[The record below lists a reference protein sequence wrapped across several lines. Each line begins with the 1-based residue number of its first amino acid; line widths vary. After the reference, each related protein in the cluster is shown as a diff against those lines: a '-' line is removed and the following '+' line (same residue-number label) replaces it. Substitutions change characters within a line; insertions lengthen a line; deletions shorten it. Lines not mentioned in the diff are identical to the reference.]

1 MKITTVESF
10 VHPDF
15 PNIIYVKIG
24 TDAGVYGIGESYY
37 FGRTVATF
45 VDEFVAPT
53 LIGLDPANIEAISRK
68 LTTYIGALSSGVEM
82 RAKSAVDIALWDI
95 KGKVAG
101 KPIYQ
106 LLGGQSKTLSIYNTC
121 AGRGYMRKS
130 DQDSSAWGI
139 SDKNDQYE
147 DLQAFLTDAGSLAK
161 ELLAEGIGGMKIWPF
176 DTYAEKNDGA
186 DITEEDLKKGLIPLQ
201 KVRDAVG
208 EKISLML
215 ELHALW
221 SPVAAKKIFEA
232 TKDLNLTWIEDPI
245 YPDLLD
251 DYAILRSKG
260 YAPIAHGETV
270 TSMVR
275 VEALL
280 KNDYIDVLTLDLGWC
295 GGFTQGIK
303 FSEATKKYGKSIAPH
318 DCSGPIGLIA
328 GTHLSTASDNALV
341 QESSRASLR
350 TWYPMIVTTLPTI
363 TDGKIS
369 LSQEAGLGTDLTSV
383 FTSAAKFSQPNQQ
396 IKR

>member
-1 MKITTVESF
+1 MKITSVESF

-53 LIGLDPANIEAISRK
+53 LIGLDPANIENISRK
-68 LTTYIGALSSGVEM
+68 LTTYVGALSSGVEM

-95 KGKVAG
+95 KGKVEG

-106 LLGGQSKTLSIYNTC
+106 LLGGQSKALSIYNTC

-176 DTYAEKNDGA
+176 DTYAEKNDGK
-186 DITEEDLKKGLIPLQ
+186 DISDEDLKKGLIPLQ

-208 EKISLML
+208 EKMQLML

-221 SPVAAKKIFEA
+221 SPLAAKKIFEA
-232 TKDLNLTWIEDPI
+232 TKDLKLTWIEDPI

-251 DYAILRSKG
+251 DYALLRSKG

-303 FSEATKKYGKSIAPH
+303 FTQATKKYGKSIAPH

-328 GTHLSTASDNALV
+328 GAHLSTAYENALV
-341 QESSRASLR
+341 QETSRASLR

-363 TDGKIS
+363 ADGKIS
-369 LSQEAGLGTDLTSV
+369 LSQESGLGTDLTST
-383 FTSAAKFSQPNQQ
+383 FTSAAKFAKQA
-396 IKR
+396 

>member
-10 VHPDF
+10 VHADF
-15 PNIIYVKIG
+15 PNIIYIKIG

-45 VDEFVAPT
+45 VEEFVAPT
-53 LIGLDPANIEAISRK
+53 LIGLDPANIESISRK

-95 KGKVAG
+95 KGKVEK

-106 LLGGQSKTLSIYNTC
+106 LLGGQSKQLTIYNTC

-147 DLQAFLTDAGSLAK
+147 DLQAFLTDAGALAK

-176 DTYAEKNDGA
+176 DIYAEKNYGA
-186 DITEEDLKKGLIPLQ
+186 DITDEDLKKGLIPLQ

-251 DYAILRSKG
+251 DYAILRGNG

-270 TSMVR
+270 SSMTR
-275 VEALL
+275 VNSLL

-295 GGFTQGIK
+295 GGFTAGIK
-303 FSEATKKYGKSIAPH
+303 FSEAAKKYGKSIAPH
-318 DCSGPIGLIA
+318 DCSGPLGLIA
-328 GTHLSTASDNALV
+328 GTHLSTAYENALV
-341 QESSRASLR
+341 QETSRASLR
-350 TWYPMIVTTLPTI
+350 TWYPMVATTLPTI
-363 TDGKIS
+363 SNGKIA
-369 LSQEAGLGTDLTSV
+369 LGEGFGLGTDLTSA
-383 FTSAAKFSQPNQQ
+383 FTSSSKFANLVS
-396 IKR
+396 K

>member
-1 MKITTVESF
+1 MKITSVESF

-95 KGKVAG
+95 KGKVEG

-106 LLGGQSKTLSIYNTC
+106 LLGGQSKELSIYNTC

-139 SDKNDQYE
+139 SADNDQYE

-186 DITEEDLKKGLIPLQ
+186 DISDEDLKKGLIPLQ

-208 EKISLML
+208 EKMQLML

-221 SPVAAKKIFEA
+221 SPLAAKKIFEA
-232 TKDLNLTWIEDPI
+232 TKELNLTWIEDPI

-251 DYAILRSKG
+251 DYALLRNKK
-260 YAPIAHGETV
+260 YAPIAHGETI
-270 TSMVR
+270 SSQNR
-275 VEALL
+275 VKQLL
-280 KNDYIDVLTLDLGWC
+280 EKDYIDILTLDLGWC
-295 GGFTQGIK
+295 GGYTAGIEFAK
-303 FSEATKKYGKSIAPH
+303 LTSQYGKAIAPH
-318 DCSGPIGLIA
+318 DCTGPIGLIS
-328 GTHLSTASDNALV
+328 GTHLSTARDNAKV
-341 QESSRASLR
+341 QETVRASLR
-350 TWYPMIVTTLPTI
+350 SWYPKMVSSLPTI
-363 TDGKIS
+363 SNGMITLDGTP
-369 LSQEAGLGTDLTSV
+369 GLGTDLSESYLNSPELIT
-383 FTSAAKFSQPNQQ
+383 QN
-396 IKR
+396 IK

>member
-10 VHPDF
+10 VHADF
-15 PNIIYVKIG
+15 PNILYVKIG

-45 VDEFVAPT
+45 VDEFIAPN
-53 LIGLDPANIEAISRK
+53 LIGLDPSNIESISRK
-68 LTTYIGALSSGVEM
+68 LTTYIGALSSGAEM

-95 KGKVAG
+95 KGKVEKA
-101 KPIYQ
+101 PIYQ
-106 LLGGQSKTLSIYNTC
+106 LLGGESKQLPIYNTC

-139 SDKNDQYE
+139 SDDNDQYE
-147 DLQAFLTDAGSLAK
+147 DLQAFLTDAGVLAK

-176 DTYAEKNDGA
+176 DIYAEKNDGA
-186 DITEEDLKKGLIPLQ
+186 DISDEDLAQGLIPLQ

-221 SPVAAKKIFEA
+221 SPKAAKKIFEA
-232 TKDLNLTWIEDPI
+232 TADLNLTWIEDPI

-251 DYAILRSKG
+251 DYAILRRKG
-260 YAPIAHGETV
+260 FAPIAHGETV
-270 TSMVR
+270 SSMTR
-275 VEALL
+275 VDALL

-303 FSEATKKYGKSIAPH
+303 FAEATKKYGKSIAPH

-328 GTHLSTASDNALV
+328 GAHLSTAYDNALV
-341 QESSRASLR
+341 QETSRAALR
-350 TWYPMIVTTLPTI
+350 TWYPMIVTKLPKI
-363 TDGKIS
+363 GNGKIE
-369 LSQEAGLGTDLTSV
+369 LDQEPGLGTDLTSA
-383 FTSAAKFSQPNQQ
+383 FTSASKFPN
-396 IKR
+396 

>member
-10 VHPDF
+10 VHADF
-15 PNIIYVKIG
+15 PNIIYIKIG

-45 VDEFVAPT
+45 VEEFVAPT
-53 LIGLDPANIEAISRK
+53 LIGLDPANIESISRK

-95 KGKVAG
+95 KGKVEK

-106 LLGGQSKTLSIYNTC
+106 LLGGKSKQLTIYNTC

-147 DLQAFLTDAGSLAK
+147 DLQAFLTDAGALAK
-161 ELLAEGIGGMKIWPF
+161 ELLDEGIGGMKIWPF
-176 DTYAEKNDGA
+176 DIYAEKNYGA
-186 DITEEDLKKGLIPLQ
+186 DITDEDLKKGLIPLQ
-201 KVRDAVG
+201 KVREAVG

-251 DYAILRSKG
+251 DYAILRGNG

-270 TSMVR
+270 SSMTR
-275 VEALL
+275 VNSLL

-295 GGFTQGIK
+295 GGFTAGIK
-303 FSEATKKYGKSIAPH
+303 FSEAAKKYGKSIAPH
-318 DCSGPIGLIA
+318 DCSGPLGLIA
-328 GTHLSTASDNALV
+328 GTHLSTAYENALV
-341 QESSRASLR
+341 QETSRASLR
-350 TWYPMIVTTLPTI
+350 TWYPMVATTLPTI
-363 TDGKIS
+363 SNGKIA
-369 LSQEAGLGTDLTSV
+369 LGEGFGLGTDLTTA
-383 FTSAAKFSQPNQQ
+383 FTLSSNFANLVSK
-396 IKR
+396 

>member
-24 TDAGVYGIGESYY
+24 TDAGVYGVGESYY

-45 VDEFVAPT
+45 VEEFVAPT
-53 LIGLDPANIEAISRK
+53 LIGLDPANIESISRK

-95 KGKVAG
+95 KGKVEG

-106 LLGGQSKTLSIYNTC
+106 LLGGSSKALPIYNTC

-139 SDKNDQYE
+139 SADNDQYE
-147 DLQAFLTDAGSLAK
+147 DLQAFLTDAGALAK
-161 ELLAEGIGGMKIWPF
+161 TLQAEGIGGMKIWPF
-176 DTYAEKNDGA
+176 DIYAEKNDGA
-186 DITEEDLKKGLIPLQ
+186 DISDEDLKKGLIPLQ

-208 EKISLML
+208 EKMQLML

-221 SPVAAKKIFEA
+221 SPLAAKKIFEA
-232 TKDLNLTWIEDPI
+232 TKELNLTWIEDPI

-270 TSMVR
+270 SSLTR
-275 VEALL
+275 VNALL

-303 FSEATKKYGKSIAPH
+303 FTEATKKYGKSIAPH

-328 GTHLSTASDNALV
+328 GAQLSTASDNAVV
-341 QESSRASLR
+341 QETSRASLR
-350 TWYPMIVTTLPTI
+350 TWYPMIVSKLPKI
-363 TDGKIS
+363 ADGKLS
-369 LSQEAGLGTDLTSV
+369 LGSEPGLGTDLTAT
-383 FTSAAKFSQPNQQ
+383 FTSAAKFAN
-396 IKR
+396 

>member
-10 VHPDF
+10 VHSDF

-45 VDEFVAPT
+45 VEEFVAPT
-53 LIGLDPANIEAISRK
+53 LIGLDPANIESISRK

-95 KGKVAG
+95 KGKVEG

-106 LLGGQSKTLSIYNTC
+106 LLGGSSKALPIYNTC

-139 SDKNDQYE
+139 SADNDQYE
-147 DLQAFLTDAGSLAK
+147 DLQAFLTDAGALAK
-161 ELLAEGIGGMKIWPF
+161 TLQAEGIGGMKIWPF
-176 DTYAEKNDGA
+176 DIYAEKNDGA
-186 DITEEDLKKGLIPLQ
+186 DISDEDLKKGLIPLQ

-208 EKISLML
+208 EKMQLML

-251 DYAILRSKG
+251 DYAILRGKG

-270 TSMVR
+270 SSMTR

-303 FSEATKKYGKSIAPH
+303 FAQAAKKYGKSIAPH
-318 DCSGPIGLIA
+318 DCTGPIGLIA
-328 GTHLSTASDNALV
+328 GTHLSTAYQNAMV
-341 QESSRASLR
+341 QETVRASLR
-350 TWYPMIVTTLPTI
+350 TWYPKIVTNLPTI
-363 TDGKIS
+363 TNGAIQLDQGV
-369 LSQEAGLGTDLTSV
+369 GLGTDLTPY
-383 FTSAAKFSQPNQQ
+383 FTSSSTLLIQSS
-396 IKR
+396 

>member
-1 MKITTVESF
+1 MKISTIESF
-10 VHPDF
+10 VHADF

-37 FGRTVATF
+37 FGKTVATF
-45 VDEFVAPT
+45 VDEFVTPT
-53 LIGLDPANIEAISRK
+53 LLGLDPADIEGIGRK
-68 LTTYIGALSSGVEM
+68 LTTYTGALSSGVEM

-95 KGKVAG
+95 QGKVEG

-106 LLGGQSKTLSIYNTC
+106 LLGGSSKQLPIYNTC

-130 DQDSSAWGI
+130 DQNSSAWGI
-139 SDKNDQYE
+139 SADNNKYE
-147 DLQAFLTDAGSLAK
+147 DLQAFLTDAGVLAK
-161 ELLAEGIGGMKIWPF
+161 TLLAEGIGGMKIWPF
-176 DTYAEKNDGA
+176 DTYAEKNNGA
-186 DITEEDLKKGLIPLQ
+186 DISDDDLKKGLIPLQ
-201 KVRDAVG
+201 KVREAVG
-208 EKISLML
+208 EKMQLML

-221 SPVAAKKIFEA
+221 SPLAAKKIFDA

-251 DYAILRSKG
+251 DYTLLRKKG

-270 TSMVR
+270 SSLTR

-303 FSEATKKYGKSIAPH
+303 FTQVAKKYGKSIAPH

-328 GTHLSTASDNALV
+328 ATHLSTANENAIV
-341 QESSRASLR
+341 QETSRASLR
-350 TWYPMIVTTLPTI
+350 TWYPMIATKLPTI
-363 TDGKIS
+363 NDGKIN
-369 LSQEAGLGTDLTSV
+369 LGVEAGLGTDLTMS
-383 FTSAAKFSQPNQQ
+383 FASSSKYFISNKIT
-396 IKR
+396 

>member
-10 VHPDF
+10 THPDF
-15 PNIIYVKIG
+15 PNLIHVKVG
-24 TDAGVYGIGESYY
+24 TDTGIYGIGESYY
-37 FGRTVATF
+37 FGKTVATF
-45 VDEFVAPT
+45 VDEFIAPT
-53 LIGLDPANIEAISRK
+53 LIGLDPTNIEGISRK
-68 LTTYIGALSSGVEM
+68 LTTYTGALSSGVEM

-95 KGKVAG
+95 AGKVAN

-106 LLGGQSKTLSIYNTC
+106 LLGGQARSLPIYNTC

-139 SDKNDQYE
+139 SDANDQYE
-147 DLQAFLTDAGSLAK
+147 DLHAFLTDAGALAK
-161 ELLAEGIGGMKIWPF
+161 SLLAEGIGGMKIWPF
-176 DTYAEKNDGA
+176 DIYAEKNDGK
-186 DITEEDLKKGLIPLQ
+186 DISDEDLKKGLVPLQ

-208 EKISLML
+208 DQMKLML

-251 DYAILRSKG
+251 DYASLRSKG
-260 YAPIAHGETV
+260 YAPIAHGETISSL
-270 TSMVR
+270 TR

-303 FSEATKKYGKSIAPH
+303 FAQTAKKYGKSIAPH
-318 DCSGPIGLIA
+318 DCTGPIGLIA
-328 GTHLSTASDNALV
+328 GTHLSTAYQNAMV
-341 QESSRASLR
+341 QETVRASLR
-350 TWYPMIVTTLPTI
+350 TWYPKIVTNLPTI
-363 TDGKIS
+363 TNGAIQLDQGV
-369 LSQEAGLGTDLTSV
+369 GLGTDLTPY
-383 FTSAAKFSQPNQQ
+383 FTSSSTLLIQSS
-396 IKR
+396 

>member
-10 VHPDF
+10 VHADF
-15 PNIIYVKIG
+15 PNIIYIKIG

-45 VDEFVAPT
+45 VEEFVAPT
-53 LIGLDPANIEAISRK
+53 LIGLDPANIESISRK

-95 KGKVAG
+95 KGKVEK

-106 LLGGQSKTLSIYNTC
+106 LLGGQSKQLSIYNTC

-147 DLQAFLTDAGSLAK
+147 DLQAFLTDAGALAK

-176 DTYAEKNDGA
+176 DIYAEKNYGA
-186 DITEEDLKKGLIPLQ
+186 DITDEDLKKGLIPLQ

-251 DYAILRSKG
+251 DYAILRGNG

-270 TSMVR
+270 SSMTR
-275 VEALL
+275 VNSLL

-295 GGFTQGIK
+295 GGFTAGIK
-303 FSEATKKYGKSIAPH
+303 FSEAAKKYGKSIAPH
-318 DCSGPIGLIA
+318 DCSGPLGLIA
-328 GTHLSTASDNALV
+328 GTHLSTAYENALV
-341 QESSRASLR
+341 QETSRASLR
-350 TWYPMIVTTLPTI
+350 TWYPMVATTLPTI
-363 TDGKIS
+363 SNGKIA
-369 LSQEAGLGTDLTSV
+369 LGEGFGLGADLTTA
-383 FTSAAKFSQPNQQ
+383 FTSSSNFANLVSK
-396 IKR
+396 

>member
-10 VHPDF
+10 VHPEF

-45 VDEFVAPT
+45 IDEFIAPT
-53 LIGLDPANIEAISRK
+53 LIGLDPANIENISRK
-68 LTTYIGALSSGVEM
+68 LTTYVGALSSGVEM

-95 KGKVAG
+95 KGKVEG

-106 LLGGQSKTLSIYNTC
+106 LLGGSSKEIPIYNTC

-139 SDKNDQYE
+139 SADNDQYE
-147 DLQAFLTDAGSLAK
+147 DLQAFLSDAGALAK
-161 ELLAEGIGGMKIWPF
+161 TLLAEGIGGMKIWPF
-176 DTYAEKNDGA
+176 DIYAEKNDGA
-186 DITEEDLKKGLIPLQ
+186 DISEEDLKKGLVPLQ

-208 EKISLML
+208 GKISLKL

-221 SPVAAKKIFEA
+221 SPLAAKKIFEA

-245 YPDLLD
+245 YPDSLD

-270 TSMVR
+270 SSMTR
-275 VEALL
+275 VNTLL

-303 FSEATKKYGKSIAPH
+303 FTEATKKYGKSIAPH

-328 GTHLSTASDNALV
+328 GTHLSTASENAVV
-341 QESSRASLR
+341 QETSRASLR
-350 TWYPMIVTTLPTI
+350 TWYPMIVSNLPTI
-363 TDGKIS
+363 TNGKIS
-369 LSQEAGLGTDLTSV
+369 LGKESGLGTDLTST
-383 FTSAAKFSQPNQQ
+383 FTSAAKFAN
-396 IKR
+396 

>member
-1 MKITTVESF
+1 MKITSVESF

-24 TDAGVYGIGESYY
+24 TDAGVFGTGESYY

-53 LIGLDPANIEAISRK
+53 LIGLDPANIENISRK
-68 LTTYIGALSSGVEM
+68 LTTYVGALSSGVEM

-95 KGKVAG
+95 KGKVEG

-106 LLGGQSKTLSIYNTC
+106 LLGGQSKALSIYNTC

-176 DTYAEKNDGA
+176 DTYAEKNDGK
-186 DITEEDLKKGLIPLQ
+186 DISDEDLKKGLIPLQ

-208 EKISLML
+208 EKLQLML

-221 SPVAAKKIFEA
+221 SPLAAKKIFEA
-232 TKDLNLTWIEDPI
+232 TKDLKLTWIEDPI

-251 DYAILRSKG
+251 DYALLRSKG

-303 FSEATKKYGKSIAPH
+303 FTQATKKYGKSIAPP

-328 GTHLSTASDNALV
+328 GAHLSTASDNALV
-341 QESSRASLR
+341 QETSRASLR

-363 TDGKIS
+363 ADGKIS
-369 LSQEAGLGTDLTSV
+369 LSQEAGLGTDLTST
-383 FTSAAKFSQPNQQ
+383 FTSAAKFAKQA
-396 IKR
+396 

>member
-10 VHPDF
+10 VHADF
-15 PNIIYVKIG
+15 PNIIYIKIG

-45 VDEFVAPT
+45 VEEFVAPT
-53 LIGLDPANIEAISRK
+53 LIGLDPANIESISRK

-95 KGKVAG
+95 KGKVEK

-106 LLGGQSKTLSIYNTC
+106 LLGGQSKQLSIYNTC

-147 DLQAFLTDAGSLAK
+147 DLQAFLTDAGALAK

-176 DTYAEKNDGA
+176 DIYAEKNYGA
-186 DITEEDLKKGLIPLQ
+186 DITDEDLKKGLIPLQ

-251 DYAILRSKG
+251 DYAILRGNG

-270 TSMVR
+270 SSMTR
-275 VEALL
+275 VNSLL
-280 KNDYIDVLTLDLGWC
+280 KNDYIDVITLDLGWC
-295 GGFTQGIK
+295 GGFTAGIK
-303 FSEATKKYGKSIAPH
+303 FSEAAKKYGKSIAPH
-318 DCSGPIGLIA
+318 DCSGPLGLIA
-328 GTHLSTASDNALV
+328 GTHLSTAYKNALV
-341 QESSRASLR
+341 QETSRASLR
-350 TWYPMIVTTLPTI
+350 TWYPMIATTLPTI
-363 TDGKIS
+363 SNGKIA
-369 LSQEAGLGTDLTSV
+369 LGEGFGLGTDLTTA
-383 FTSAAKFSQPNQQ
+383 FTSSSKFANLAS
-396 IKR
+396 K

>member
-24 TDAGVYGIGESYY
+24 TDAGVYGVGESYY

-45 VDEFVAPT
+45 VEEFVAPT
-53 LIGLDPANIEAISRK
+53 LIGLDPANIESISRK

-95 KGKVAG
+95 KGKVEG

-106 LLGGQSKTLSIYNTC
+106 LLGGSSKALPIYNTC

-139 SDKNDQYE
+139 SADNDQYE
-147 DLQAFLTDAGSLAK
+147 DLQAFLTDAGALAK
-161 ELLAEGIGGMKIWPF
+161 TLQAEGIGGMKIWPF
-176 DTYAEKNDGA
+176 DIYAEKNDGA
-186 DITEEDLKKGLIPLQ
+186 DISDEDLKKGLIPLQ

-208 EKISLML
+208 EKMQLML

-221 SPVAAKKIFEA
+221 SPLAAKKIFEA
-232 TKDLNLTWIEDPI
+232 TKELNLTWIEDPI

-251 DYAILRSKG
+251 DYAILRGKG

-270 TSMVR
+270 SSLTR

-303 FSEATKKYGKSIAPH
+303 FTEATKKYGKSIAPH

-328 GTHLSTASDNALV
+328 GAQLSTASDNAVV
-341 QESSRASLR
+341 QETSRASLR
-350 TWYPMIVTTLPTI
+350 TWYPMIVSKLPTI
-363 TDGKIS
+363 ANGKLS
-369 LSQEAGLGTDLTSV
+369 LGSEPGLGTDLAST
-383 FTSAAKFSQPNQQ
+383 FTSAAKFAN
-396 IKR
+396 

>member
-10 VHPDF
+10 VHADF
-15 PNIIYVKIG
+15 PNIIYIKIG

-45 VDEFVAPT
+45 VEEFVAPT
-53 LIGLDPANIEAISRK
+53 LIGLDPANIESISRK

-95 KGKVAG
+95 KGKVEK

-106 LLGGQSKTLSIYNTC
+106 LLGGQSKQLTIYNTC

-147 DLQAFLTDAGSLAK
+147 DLQAFLTDAGALAK

-176 DTYAEKNDGA
+176 DIYAEKNYGA
-186 DITEEDLKKGLIPLQ
+186 DITDEDLKKGLIPLQ

-221 SPVAAKKIFEA
+221 SPKAAKKIFEA
-232 TKDLNLTWIEDPI
+232 TKDLNLSWIEDPI

-251 DYAILRSKG
+251 DYAILRGNG

-270 TSMVR
+270 SSMTR
-275 VEALL
+275 VNSLL

-295 GGFTQGIK
+295 GGFTAGIK
-303 FSEATKKYGKSIAPH
+303 FSEAAKKYGKSIAPH
-318 DCSGPIGLIA
+318 DCSGPLGLIA
-328 GTHLSTASDNALV
+328 GTHLSTAYENALV
-341 QESSRASLR
+341 QETSRASLR
-350 TWYPMIVTTLPTI
+350 TWYPMVATTLPTI
-363 TDGKIS
+363 SNGKIA
-369 LSQEAGLGTDLTSV
+369 LGEGFGLGTDLTTA
-383 FTSAAKFSQPNQQ
+383 FTSSSNFANLVSK
-396 IKR
+396 

>member
-10 VHPDF
+10 VHADF
-15 PNIIYVKIG
+15 PNIIYIKIG

-45 VDEFVAPT
+45 VEEFVAPT
-53 LIGLDPANIEAISRK
+53 LIGLDPANIESISRK

-95 KGKVAG
+95 KGKVEK

-106 LLGGQSKTLSIYNTC
+106 LLGGQSKQLSIYNTC

-147 DLQAFLTDAGSLAK
+147 DLQAFLTDAGALAK

-176 DTYAEKNDGA
+176 DIYAEKNYGA
-186 DITEEDLKKGLIPLQ
+186 DISDEDLKKGLIPLQ

-251 DYAILRSKG
+251 DYAILRGNG

-270 TSMVR
+270 SSMTR
-275 VEALL
+275 VNSLL

-295 GGFTQGIK
+295 GGFTAGIK
-303 FSEATKKYGKSIAPH
+303 FSEAAKKYGKSIAPH
-318 DCSGPIGLIA
+318 DCSGPLGLIA
-328 GTHLSTASDNALV
+328 GTHLSTAYENALV
-341 QESSRASLR
+341 QETSRASLR
-350 TWYPMIVTTLPTI
+350 TWYPMVATTLPTI
-363 TDGKIS
+363 SNGKIA
-369 LSQEAGLGTDLTSV
+369 LGEGFGLGTELTSA
-383 FTSAAKFSQPNQQ
+383 FTSSSNFANLVSK
-396 IKR
+396 

>member
-10 VHPDF
+10 THPDF
-15 PNIIYVKIG
+15 PNLIHVKVG
-24 TDAGVYGIGESYY
+24 TDAGIYGIGESYY
-37 FGRTVATF
+37 FGKTVATF
-45 VDEFVAPT
+45 VDEFIAPS
-53 LIGLDPANIEAISRK
+53 LIGLDPTNIESISRK
-68 LTTYIGALSSGVEM
+68 LTTYTGALSSGVEM

-95 KGKVAG
+95 AGKVAN

-106 LLGGQSKTLSIYNTC
+106 LLGGQARSLPIYNTC

-139 SDKNDQYE
+139 TDANDQYE
-147 DLQAFLTDAGSLAK
+147 DLHAFLTDAGALAK
-161 ELLAEGIGGMKIWPF
+161 SLLAEGIGGMKIWPF
-176 DTYAEKNDGA
+176 DIYAEKNDGK
-186 DITEEDLKKGLIPLQ
+186 DISDDDLKKGLIPLQ

-208 EKISLML
+208 EKMQLML

-251 DYAILRSKG
+251 DYASLRSKG
-260 YAPIAHGETV
+260 YAPIAHGETISSL
-270 TSMVR
+270 TR

-303 FSEATKKYGKSIAPH
+303 FAQTAKKYGKSIAPH
-318 DCSGPIGLIA
+318 DCTGPIGLIA
-328 GTHLSTASDNALV
+328 GTHLSTAYQNAMV
-341 QESSRASLR
+341 QETVRASLR
-350 TWYPMIVTTLPTI
+350 TWYPKIVTNLPTI
-363 TDGKIS
+363 TNGAIQLDQGV
-369 LSQEAGLGTDLTSV
+369 GLGTDLTPY
-383 FTSAAKFSQPNQQ
+383 FTSSSTLL
-396 IKR
+396 IKSS

>member
-10 VHPDF
+10 VHADF
-15 PNIIYVKIG
+15 PNIIYIKIG

-45 VDEFVAPT
+45 VEEFVAPT
-53 LIGLDPANIEAISRK
+53 LIGLDPANIESISRK

-95 KGKVAG
+95 KGKVEK

-106 LLGGQSKTLSIYNTC
+106 LLGGQSKQLTIYNTC

-147 DLQAFLTDAGSLAK
+147 DLQAFLTDAGALAK

-176 DTYAEKNDGA
+176 DIYAEKNYGA
-186 DITEEDLKKGLIPLQ
+186 DISDEDLKKGLIPLQ
-201 KVRDAVG
+201 KVREAVG

-221 SPVAAKKIFEA
+221 SPKAAKKIFEA

-251 DYAILRSKG
+251 DYAILRGNG

-270 TSMVR
+270 SSMTR
-275 VEALL
+275 VNSLL

-295 GGFTQGIK
+295 GGFTEGIK
-303 FSEATKKYGKSIAPH
+303 FSEAAKKYGKSIAPH

-328 GTHLSTASDNALV
+328 GTHLSTAYENALV
-341 QESSRASLR
+341 QETSRASLR
-350 TWYPMIVTTLPTI
+350 TWYPMIATTLPTI
-363 TDGKIS
+363 SNGKIA
-369 LSQEAGLGTDLTSV
+369 LGEGFGLGTDLTTA
-383 FTSAAKFSQPNQQ
+383 FTSSSNFANLVSK
-396 IKR
+396 

>member
-10 VHPDF
+10 VHPEF

-45 VDEFVAPT
+45 IDEFIAPT
-53 LIGLDPANIEAISRK
+53 LIGLDPANIENISRK
-68 LTTYIGALSSGVEM
+68 LTTYVGALSSGVEM

-95 KGKVAG
+95 KGKVEG

-106 LLGGQSKTLSIYNTC
+106 LLGGSSKEIPIYNTC

-139 SDKNDQYE
+139 SADNDQYE
-147 DLQAFLTDAGSLAK
+147 DLQAFLSDAGALAK
-161 ELLAEGIGGMKIWPF
+161 TLLAEGIGGMKIWPF
-176 DTYAEKNDGA
+176 DIYAEKNDGA
-186 DITEEDLKKGLIPLQ
+186 DISEEDLKKGLVPLQ

-208 EKISLML
+208 GKISLKL

-221 SPVAAKKIFEA
+221 SPLAAKKIFEA

-245 YPDLLD
+245 YPDSLD

-270 TSMVR
+270 SSMTR
-275 VEALL
+275 VNTLL

-303 FSEATKKYGKSIAPH
+303 FTEATKKYGKSIAPH

-328 GTHLSTASDNALV
+328 GTHLSTASENAVV
-341 QESSRASLR
+341 QETSRASLR
-350 TWYPMIVTTLPTI
+350 TWDPMIVSNLPTI
-363 TDGKIS
+363 TNGKIS
-369 LSQEAGLGTDLTSV
+369 LGKESGLGTDLTST
-383 FTSAAKFSQPNQQ
+383 FTSAAKFAN
-396 IKR
+396 

>member
-10 VHPDF
+10 VHADF
-15 PNIIYVKIG
+15 PNIIYIKIG

-45 VDEFVAPT
+45 VEEFVAPT
-53 LIGLDPANIEAISRK
+53 LIGLDPANIESISRK

-95 KGKVAG
+95 KGKVEK

-106 LLGGQSKTLSIYNTC
+106 LLGGKSKQLTIYNTC

-147 DLQAFLTDAGSLAK
+147 DLQAFLTDAGALAK

-176 DTYAEKNDGA
+176 DIYAEKNYGA
-186 DITEEDLKKGLIPLQ
+186 DITDEDLKKGLIPLQ

-221 SPVAAKKIFEA
+221 SPKAAKKIFEA
-232 TKDLNLTWIEDPI
+232 TKDLNLSWIEDPI

-251 DYAILRSKG
+251 DYAILRGNG

-270 TSMVR
+270 SSMTR
-275 VEALL
+275 VNSLL

-295 GGFTQGIK
+295 GGFTAGIK
-303 FSEATKKYGKSIAPH
+303 FSEAAKKYGKSIAPH
-318 DCSGPIGLIA
+318 DCSGPLGLIA
-328 GTHLSTASDNALV
+328 GTHLSTAYENALV
-341 QESSRASLR
+341 QETSRASLR
-350 TWYPMIVTTLPTI
+350 TWYPMIATTLPTI
-363 TDGKIS
+363 SNGKIA
-369 LSQEAGLGTDLTSV
+369 LGEGFGLGTDLTTA
-383 FTSAAKFSQPNQQ
+383 FTSSSNSANLVSK
-396 IKR
+396 

>member
-10 VHPDF
+10 VHADF
-15 PNIIYVKIG
+15 PNIIYIKIG

-45 VDEFVAPT
+45 VEEFVAPT
-53 LIGLDPANIEAISRK
+53 LIGLDPANIESISRK

-95 KGKVAG
+95 KGKVEK

-106 LLGGQSKTLSIYNTC
+106 LLGGKSKQLTIYNTC

-147 DLQAFLTDAGSLAK
+147 DLQAFLTDAGALAK
-161 ELLAEGIGGMKIWPF
+161 ELLDEGIGGMKIWPF
-176 DTYAEKNDGA
+176 DIYAEKNYGA
-186 DITEEDLKKGLIPLQ
+186 DITDEDLKKGLIPLQ

-251 DYAILRSKG
+251 DYAILRGNG

-270 TSMVR
+270 SSMTR
-275 VEALL
+275 VNSLL

-295 GGFTQGIK
+295 GGFTAGIK
-303 FSEATKKYGKSIAPH
+303 FSEAAKKYGKSIAPH

-328 GTHLSTASDNALV
+328 GTHLSTAYENALV
-341 QESSRASLR
+341 QETSRASLR
-350 TWYPMIVTTLPTI
+350 TWYPMVATTLPTI
-363 TDGKIS
+363 SNGKIA
-369 LSQEAGLGTDLTSV
+369 LGEGFGLGTDLTTA
-383 FTSAAKFSQPNQQ
+383 FTSSSNFANLVSK
-396 IKR
+396 

>member
-24 TDAGVYGIGESYY
+24 TDAGVYGVGESYY

-45 VDEFVAPT
+45 VEEFVAPT
-53 LIGLDPANIEAISRK
+53 LIGLDPANIESISRK

-95 KGKVAG
+95 KGKVEG

-106 LLGGQSKTLSIYNTC
+106 LLGGSSKALPIYNTC

-139 SDKNDQYE
+139 SADNDQYE
-147 DLQAFLTDAGSLAK
+147 DLQAFLTDAGALAK
-161 ELLAEGIGGMKIWPF
+161 TLQAEGIGGMKIWPF
-176 DTYAEKNDGA
+176 DIYAEKNDGA
-186 DITEEDLKKGLIPLQ
+186 DISDEDLKKGLIPLQ

-208 EKISLML
+208 EKMQLML

-221 SPVAAKKIFEA
+221 SPLAAKKIFEA
-232 TKDLNLTWIEDPI
+232 TKELNLTWIEDPI

-251 DYAILRSKG
+251 DYAILRDKG

-270 TSMVR
+270 SSLTR
-275 VEALL
+275 VNALL

-303 FSEATKKYGKSIAPH
+303 FTEATKKYGKSIAPH

-328 GTHLSTASDNALV
+328 GAQLSTASDNAVV
-341 QESSRASLR
+341 QETSRASLR
-350 TWYPMIVTTLPTI
+350 TWYPMIVSKLPTI
-363 TDGKIS
+363 ANGKLS
-369 LSQEAGLGTDLTSV
+369 LGSEPGLGTDLTAT
-383 FTSAAKFSQPNQQ
+383 FTSAAKFAN
-396 IKR
+396 

>member
-10 VHPDF
+10 VHADF
-15 PNIIYVKIG
+15 PNIIYIKIG

-45 VDEFVAPT
+45 VEEFVAPT
-53 LIGLDPANIEAISRK
+53 LIGLDPANIESISRK

-95 KGKVAG
+95 KGKVEK

-106 LLGGQSKTLSIYNTC
+106 LLGGQSKQLSIYNTC

-147 DLQAFLTDAGSLAK
+147 DLQAFLTDAGALAK

-176 DTYAEKNDGA
+176 DIYAEKNYGA
-186 DITEEDLKKGLIPLQ
+186 DITDEDLKKGLIPLQ

-251 DYAILRSKG
+251 DYAILRGNG

-270 TSMVR
+270 SSMTR
-275 VEALL
+275 VNSLL

-295 GGFTQGIK
+295 GGFTAGIK
-303 FSEATKKYGKSIAPH
+303 FSEAAKKYGKSIAPH

-328 GTHLSTASDNALV
+328 GTHLSTAYENALV
-341 QESSRASLR
+341 QETSRASLR
-350 TWYPMIVTTLPTI
+350 TWYPMVATTLPTI
-363 TDGKIS
+363 SNGKIA
-369 LSQEAGLGTDLTSV
+369 LGEGFGLGTDLTTA
-383 FTSAAKFSQPNQQ
+383 FTSSSNFANLVSK
-396 IKR
+396 

>member
-24 TDAGVYGIGESYY
+24 TDAGVYGVGESYY

-45 VDEFVAPT
+45 VEEFVAPT
-53 LIGLDPANIEAISRK
+53 LIGLDPANIESISRK

-95 KGKVAG
+95 KGKVEG

-106 LLGGQSKTLSIYNTC
+106 LLGGSSKALPIYNTC

-139 SDKNDQYE
+139 SADNDQYE
-147 DLQAFLTDAGSLAK
+147 DLQAFLTDAGALAK
-161 ELLAEGIGGMKIWPF
+161 TLQAEGIGGMKIWPF

-186 DITEEDLKKGLIPLQ
+186 DISDEDLKKGLIPLQ

-208 EKISLML
+208 EKMQLML

-232 TKDLNLTWIEDPI
+232 TKELNLTWIEDPI

-251 DYAILRSKG
+251 DYAILRGKG
-260 YAPIAHGETV
+260 YAPIAHGETISSF
-270 TSMVR
+270 TR

-303 FSEATKKYGKSIAPH
+303 FTQATKKYGKSIAPH

-328 GTHLSTASDNALV
+328 GAQLSTASDNALV
-341 QESSRASLR
+341 QETSRASLR
-350 TWYPMIVTTLPTI
+350 TWYPMIASKLPKI
-363 TDGKIS
+363 ADGKLS
-369 LSQEAGLGTDLTSV
+369 LGSEPGLGTDLTST
-383 FTSAAKFSQPNQQ
+383 FTSAAKFAN
-396 IKR
+396 

>member
-10 VHPDF
+10 VHADF
-15 PNIIYVKIG
+15 PNIIYIKIG

-45 VDEFVAPT
+45 VEEFVAPT
-53 LIGLDPANIEAISRK
+53 LIGLDPANIESISRK

-95 KGKVAG
+95 KGKVEK

-106 LLGGQSKTLSIYNTC
+106 LLGGKSKQLTIYNTC

-147 DLQAFLTDAGSLAK
+147 DLQAFLTDAGALAK
-161 ELLAEGIGGMKIWPF
+161 ELLDEGIGGMKIWPF
-176 DTYAEKNDGA
+176 DIYAEKNYGA
-186 DITEEDLKKGLIPLQ
+186 DITDEDLKKGLIPLQ

-251 DYAILRSKG
+251 DYAILRGNG

-270 TSMVR
+270 SSMTR
-275 VEALL
+275 VNSLL

-295 GGFTQGIK
+295 GGFTAGIK
-303 FSEATKKYGKSIAPH
+303 FSEAAKKYGKSIAPH
-318 DCSGPIGLIA
+318 DCSGPLGLIA
-328 GTHLSTASDNALV
+328 GTHLSTAYENALV
-341 QESSRASLR
+341 QETSRASLR
-350 TWYPMIVTTLPTI
+350 TWYPMVATTLPTI
-363 TDGKIS
+363 SNGKIA
-369 LSQEAGLGTDLTSV
+369 LGEGFGLGTDLTTA
-383 FTSAAKFSQPNQQ
+383 FTSSSNSANLVRK
-396 IKR
+396 

>member
-10 VHPDF
+10 VHADF
-15 PNIIYVKIG
+15 PNIIYIKIG

-45 VDEFVAPT
+45 VEEFVAPT
-53 LIGLDPANIEAISRK
+53 LIGLDPANIESISRK

-95 KGKVAG
+95 KGKVEK

-106 LLGGQSKTLSIYNTC
+106 LLGGQSKQLTIYNTC

-147 DLQAFLTDAGSLAK
+147 DLQAFLTDAGALAK

-176 DTYAEKNDGA
+176 DIYAEKNYGA
-186 DITEEDLKKGLIPLQ
+186 DISDEDLKKGLIPLQ

-208 EKISLML
+208 DKISLML

-232 TKDLNLTWIEDPI
+232 TKDLNLSWIEDPI

-251 DYAILRSKG
+251 DYAILRGDG

-270 TSMVR
+270 SSLTR
-275 VEALL
+275 VNALL

-303 FSEATKKYGKSIAPH
+303 FTEATKKYGKSIAPH

-328 GTHLSTASDNALV
+328 GAQLSTASDNAVV
-341 QESSRASLR
+341 QETSRASLR
-350 TWYPMIVTTLPTI
+350 TWYPMIVSNLPKI
-363 TDGKIS
+363 ADGKLS
-369 LSQEAGLGTDLTSV
+369 LGSEPGLGTDLTST
-383 FTSAAKFSQPNQQ
+383 FTSAAKFAN
-396 IKR
+396 

>member
-45 VDEFVAPT
+45 IDEFIAPT
-53 LIGLDPANIEAISRK
+53 LIGLDPANIESISRK
-68 LTTYIGALSSGVEM
+68 LTTYVGALSSGVEM
-82 RAKSAVDIALWDI
+82 RAKSAIDIALWDI
-95 KGKVAG
+95 KGKVEG
-101 KPIYQ
+101 KSIYQ
-106 LLGGQSKTLSIYNTC
+106 LLGGSSKELPIYNTC
-121 AGRGYMRKS
+121 AGRGYMR
-130 DQDSSAWGI
+130 
-139 SDKNDQYE
+139 
-147 DLQAFLTDAGSLAK
+147 
-161 ELLAEGIGGMKIWPF
+161 
-176 DTYAEKNDGA
+176 
-186 DITEEDLKKGLIPLQ
+186 LQ

-221 SPVAAKKIFEA
+221 SPTAAKKIFEA

-251 DYAILRSKG
+251 DYAILRSKA

-270 TSMVR
+270 SSMTR
-275 VEALL
+275 VNALL

-303 FSEATKKYGKSIAPH
+303 LTQATKKYGKSIAPH

-328 GTHLSTASDNALV
+328 GTHLSTASENAVV
-341 QESSRASLR
+341 QETARASLR
-350 TWYPMIVTTLPTI
+350 TWYPMIVTKLPSI
-363 TDGKIS
+363 MDGKIS
-369 LSQEAGLGTDLTSV
+369 LGQESGLGTDLIST
-383 FTSAAKFSQPNQQ
+383 FTAAAKFAN
-396 IKR
+396 

>member
-45 VDEFVAPT
+45 IDEFIAPT
-53 LIGLDPANIEAISRK
+53 LIGLDPANTESISRK
-68 LTTYIGALSSGVEM
+68 LTTYVGALSSGVEM
-82 RAKSAVDIALWDI
+82 RAKSAIDIALWDI
-95 KGKVAG
+95 KGKVEG

-106 LLGGQSKTLSIYNTC
+106 LLGGSSKELPIYNTC

-130 DQDSSAWGI
+130 DQASSSWGI
-139 SDKNDQYE
+139 SADNDQYE
-147 DLQAFLTDAGSLAK
+147 DLQAFLTDAGTLAK
-161 ELLAEGIGGMKIWPF
+161 TLLAEGIGGMKIWPF
-176 DTYAEKNDGA
+176 DIYAEKNDGA
-186 DITEEDLKKGLIPLQ
+186 DISDEDLKKGLIPLQ

-221 SPVAAKKIFEA
+221 SPTAAKKIFEA

-251 DYAILRSKG
+251 DYAILRSKA

-270 TSMVR
+270 SSMTR
-275 VEALL
+275 VNALL

-303 FSEATKKYGKSIAPH
+303 LTQATKKYGKSIAPH

-328 GTHLSTASDNALV
+328 GTHLSTASENAVV
-341 QESSRASLR
+341 QETARASLR
-350 TWYPMIVTTLPTI
+350 TWYPMIVTKLPSI
-363 TDGKIS
+363 MDGKIS
-369 LSQEAGLGTDLTSV
+369 LGQESGLGTDLIST
-383 FTSAAKFSQPNQQ
+383 FTAAAKFAN
-396 IKR
+396 

>member
-1 MKITTVESF
+1 MKITSVESF

-106 LLGGQSKTLSIYNTC
+106 LLGGSSKELPIYNTC

-139 SDKNDQYE
+139 SADNDQYE

-232 TKDLNLTWIEDPI
+232 TKELNLTWIEDPI

-303 FSEATKKYGKSIAPH
+303 FTQATKKYGKSIAPH

-328 GTHLSTASDNALV
+328 GTHLSTASDNAVV

-363 TDGKIS
+363 TDGKIK
-369 LSQEAGLGTDLTSV
+369 LGQEAGLGTDLTSA
-383 FTSAAKFSQPNQQ
+383 FTSSSKFSNQTS
-396 IKR
+396 K

>member
-1 MKITTVESF
+1 MKITSVESF

-53 LIGLDPANIEAISRK
+53 LIGLDPANIENISRK
-68 LTTYIGALSSGVEM
+68 LTTYVGALSSGVEM

-95 KGKVAG
+95 KGKVEG

-106 LLGGQSKTLSIYNTC
+106 LLGGQSKALSIYNTC

-176 DTYAEKNDGA
+176 DTYAEKNDGK
-186 DITEEDLKKGLIPLQ
+186 DISDEDLKKGLIPLQ

-208 EKISLML
+208 EKMQLML

-221 SPVAAKKIFEA
+221 SPLAAKKIFEA
-232 TKDLNLTWIEDPI
+232 TKDLKLTWIEDPI

-251 DYAILRSKG
+251 DYALLRSKG

-303 FSEATKKYGKSIAPH
+303 FTQATKKYGKSIAPH

-328 GTHLSTASDNALV
+328 GAHLSTAYENALV
-341 QESSRASLR
+341 QETSRASLR
-350 TWYPMIVTTLPTI
+350 TWYPMIVTSLPTI
-363 TDGKIS
+363 ADGKIK
-369 LSQEAGLGTDLTSV
+369 LGQEAGLGTDLTLTFS
-383 FTSAAKFSQPNQQ
+383 TSAKSL
-396 IKR
+396 

>member
-10 VHPDF
+10 VHADF
-15 PNIIYVKIG
+15 PNIIYIKIG

-45 VDEFVAPT
+45 VEEFVAPT
-53 LIGLDPANIEAISRK
+53 LIGLDPANIESISRK

-95 KGKVAG
+95 KGKVEK

-106 LLGGQSKTLSIYNTC
+106 LLGGKSKQLTIYNTC

-147 DLQAFLTDAGSLAK
+147 DLQAFLTDAGALAK

-176 DTYAEKNDGA
+176 DIYAEKNYGA
-186 DITEEDLKKGLIPLQ
+186 DITDEDLKKGLIPLQ

-221 SPVAAKKIFEA
+221 SPKAAKKIFEA

-251 DYAILRSKG
+251 DYAILRGNG

-270 TSMVR
+270 SSMTR
-275 VEALL
+275 VNSLL

-295 GGFTQGIK
+295 GGFTAGIK
-303 FSEATKKYGKSIAPH
+303 FSEAAKKYGKSIAPH
-318 DCSGPIGLIA
+318 DCSGPLGLIA
-328 GTHLSTASDNALV
+328 GTHLSTAYENALV
-341 QESSRASLR
+341 QETSRASLR
-350 TWYPMIVTTLPTI
+350 TWYPMVATTLPTI
-363 TDGKIS
+363 SNGKIA
-369 LSQEAGLGTDLTSV
+369 LGEGFGLGTDLTTA
-383 FTSAAKFSQPNQQ
+383 FTSSSNSANLVSK
-396 IKR
+396 

>member
-10 VHPDF
+10 VHADF
-15 PNIIYVKIG
+15 PNIIYIKIG

-45 VDEFVAPT
+45 VEEFVAPT
-53 LIGLDPANIEAISRK
+53 LIGLDPANIESISRK
-68 LTTYIGALSSGVEM
+68 LTTYTGSLSSGVEM

-95 KGKVAG
+95 KGKVEK

-106 LLGGQSKTLSIYNTC
+106 LFGGQSKQLTIYNTC

-147 DLQAFLTDAGSLAK
+147 DLQAFLTDAGALAK

-176 DTYAEKNDGA
+176 DIYAEKNYGA
-186 DITEEDLKKGLIPLQ
+186 DITDEDLKKGLIPLQ

-251 DYAILRSKG
+251 DYAILRGGG

-270 TSMVR
+270 SSMTR
-275 VEALL
+275 VNSLL

-295 GGFTQGIK
+295 GGFTAGIK
-303 FSEATKKYGKSIAPH
+303 FSEAAKKYGKSIAPH

-328 GTHLSTASDNALV
+328 GTHLSTAYENALV
-341 QESSRASLR
+341 QETSRASLR
-350 TWYPMIVTTLPTI
+350 TWYPMVATTLPTI
-363 TDGKIS
+363 SNGKIA
-369 LSQEAGLGTDLTSV
+369 LGEGFGLGADLTTA
-383 FTSAAKFSQPNQQ
+383 FTSSSNFANLVSK
-396 IKR
+396 

>member
-10 VHPDF
+10 VHADF
-15 PNIIYVKIG
+15 PNIIYIKIG

-45 VDEFVAPT
+45 VEEFVAPT
-53 LIGLDPANIEAISRK
+53 LIGLDPANIESISRK

-95 KGKVAG
+95 KGKVEK

-106 LLGGQSKTLSIYNTC
+106 LLGGKSKQLTIYNTC

-147 DLQAFLTDAGSLAK
+147 DLQAFLTDAGALAK

-176 DTYAEKNDGA
+176 DIYAEKNYGA
-186 DITEEDLKKGLIPLQ
+186 DITDEDLKKGLIPLQ

-251 DYAILRSKG
+251 DYAILRGGG

-270 TSMVR
+270 SSMTR
-275 VEALL
+275 VNSLL

-295 GGFTQGIK
+295 GGFTAGIK
-303 FSEATKKYGKSIAPH
+303 FSEAAKKYGKSIAPH
-318 DCSGPIGLIA
+318 DCSGPLGLIA
-328 GTHLSTASDNALV
+328 GTHLSTAYENALV
-341 QESSRASLR
+341 QETSRASLR
-350 TWYPMIVTTLPTI
+350 TWYPMVATTLPTI
-363 TDGKIS
+363 SNGKIA
-369 LSQEAGLGTDLTSV
+369 LGEGFGLGTDLTSA
-383 FTSAAKFSQPNQQ
+383 FTSSSNFANLVSK
-396 IKR
+396 

>member
-15 PNIIYVKIG
+15 PNIIYVKIS
-24 TDAGVYGIGESYY
+24 TDAGVYGVGESYY

-45 VDEFVAPT
+45 VEEFVAPT
-53 LIGLDPANIEAISRK
+53 LIGLDPANIESISRK

-95 KGKVAG
+95 KGKVEG

-106 LLGGQSKTLSIYNTC
+106 LLGGSSKALPIYNTC

-139 SDKNDQYE
+139 SADNDQYE
-147 DLQAFLTDAGSLAK
+147 DLQAFLTDAGALAK
-161 ELLAEGIGGMKIWPF
+161 TLQAEGIGGMKIWPF
-176 DTYAEKNDGA
+176 DIYAEKNDGA
-186 DITEEDLKKGLIPLQ
+186 DISDEDLKKGLIPLQ

-208 EKISLML
+208 EKMQLML

-221 SPVAAKKIFEA
+221 SPVAARKIFEA
-232 TKDLNLTWIEDPI
+232 TKDLNLSWIEDPI

-251 DYAILRSKG
+251 DYAILRGKG
-260 YAPIAHGETV
+260 YAPIAHGETISSF
-270 TSMVR
+270 TR

-303 FSEATKKYGKSIAPH
+303 FTQATKKYGKSIAPH

-328 GTHLSTASDNALV
+328 GAQLSTASDNALV
-341 QESSRASLR
+341 QETSRASLR
-350 TWYPMIVTTLPTI
+350 TWYPMIASKLPKI
-363 TDGKIS
+363 ADGKLS
-369 LSQEAGLGTDLTSV
+369 LGSEPGLGTDLTST
-383 FTSAAKFSQPNQQ
+383 FTSAAKFAN
-396 IKR
+396 